1 MTTTWYDR
9 INTMPRSWLLENGE
23 IVTEPPMQKSEKG
36 VRVRITAMPEMSAYT
51 KDADALIQRAVRTI
65 ASQKRTAVW
74 MGLHNT
80 EGARNGVLGFVPDET
95 KAELFLHNPAKR
107 FTIAWWKFRHPTL
120 PIEAVLHLKAY
131 HVNHNNPSDGQLIVG
146 TLSAPRSNEHQMQA
160 SWVNVKTNMLTP
172 LVPHEAGAEREFVRD
187 NQAEWLGEGILG
199 DHRLGSET
207 AMVRKLLELVRAADG
222 LESIEI
228 PDQRQTTEPGWLELE
243 LYETNVNSNFVSDL
257 VDYLDGSS
265 SVAEAARIYEELR
278 NCMRGLGV
286 YLSPLN
292 ENDFSKGLLGANDA
306 YVTTTLGLTSE
317 DVDAENKD
325 GRDHHHTLRMHLLSG
340 TFVVDCDVKDT
351 NKDEAVTRWEEAMTI
366 ASLTGEEDV
375 LVAFARASVEDKRKK
390 RARAILAQRKTTTT

>member
-1 MTTTWYDR
+1 MTTTWYDQ
-9 INTMPRSWLLENGE
+9 INTTPRSWLLENGE
-23 IVTEPPMQKSEKG
+23 IVTEPVMQKSGSGVK
-36 VRVRITAMPEMSAYT
+36 VRVAAMPTMSAYA

-74 MGLHNT
+74 MGLHGSEDT
-80 EGARNGVLGFVPDET
+80 RDRVLGFKPDEQ
-95 KAELFLHNPAKR
+95 KAELFLHNPAKK

-131 HVNHNNPSDGQLIVG
+131 HVNHNVPADGQLIVG
-146 TLSAPRSNEHQMQA
+146 TLTAPRTNEHQM
-160 SWVNVKTNMLTP
+160 SSTWVGSKTNMLTP
-172 LVPHEAGAEREFVRD
+172 LVAHEAGEEREFVRD
-187 NQAEWLGEGILG
+187 NPAEWLGEGILG

-222 LESIEI
+222 LETIEI

-243 LYETNVNSNFVSDL
+243 LYETNVNSTFVSDL

-265 SVAEAARIYEELR
+265 SVAEAARIYDELR

-292 ENDFSKGLLGANDA
+292 ENDFSKGLLGANDTF
-306 YVTTTLGLTSE
+306 VTTTLGLTSE
-317 DVDAENKD
+317 DITAEKQD
-325 GRDHHHTLRMHLLSG
+325 GRDHNHTLRMHLLSG
-340 TFVVDCDVKDT
+340 TFVVDCDIKDT
-351 NKDEAVTRWEEAMTI
+351 NKDEAVTRWEEALTI

-390 RARAILAQRKTTTT
+390 RARAILAQRKSTTA